1 MTSSIFTKEYDKFR
15 KLLSKYRQECGVTQA
30 KLAEKLNRP
39 QSYIS
44 KYESGERRLDV
55 IEFLKIA
62 KILNMD
68 IPKFFKELDSGD

>member
-62 KILNMD
+62 KILKMD